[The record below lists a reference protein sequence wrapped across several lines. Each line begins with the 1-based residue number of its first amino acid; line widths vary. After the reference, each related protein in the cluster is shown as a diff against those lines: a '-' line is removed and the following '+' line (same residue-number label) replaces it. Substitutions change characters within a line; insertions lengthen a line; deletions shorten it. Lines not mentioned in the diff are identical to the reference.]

1 MRLVPLGPIPYDG
14 PEFPGLSTEQYSLEG
29 PSDLLAGLT
38 RTLMERIGQGKDR
51 NLLLADARPFRAAGA
66 DPGRCTLVTPGGLW
80 ILLEPATAS
89 EFGLAREMVPFLY
102 HFHLPT
108 PSREAQG
115 AKRAAL
121 AMIED
126 WLLARAAD
134 RKALELGFAHGEWA
148 RTLLR
153 GEPAG
158 FPSPPESAL
167 TPESRARLALT
178 LTACLLAEP
187 EVAVDGR
194 ILPETQAAFAD
205 RLMEARRDFPQA
217 FDVAHGTAHLLR
229 EVGLESEQGLLEA
242 FLALLTR
249 TPLLAPLGV
258 EAVLNRTGLH
268 LRSLPQARQPA
279 PPPPGRNAPC
289 PCGSGKKFKH
299 CCGA

>member
-14 PEFPGLSTEQYSLEG
+14 PEFPGLSVEQYGLEG

-38 RTLMERIGQGKDR
+38 RTLMERIGQGKAR
-51 NLLLADARPFRAAGA
+51 NLLLVDQRPFRAAGA
-66 DPGRCTLVTPGGLW
+66 DPGRCVLVTPGGLW
-80 ILLEPATAS
+80 ILVEPGTAS

-108 PSREAQG
+108 PSQAVQG

-121 AMIED
+121 ATIED
-126 WLLARAAD
+126 WLLGRAAA
-134 RKALELGFAHGEWA
+134 RKALELGFAHEERA

-158 FPSPPESAL
+158 FPPPPEAAL
-167 TPESRARLALT
+167 APEARVRVALA
-178 LTACLLAEP
+178 LTACLVAEP

-205 RLMEARRDFPQA
+205 RLLTARRDFPQA
-217 FDVAHGTAHLLR
+217 FEVAHGAAHLLR
-229 EVGLESEQGLLEA
+229 EIGLESEEGLLEA
-242 FLALLTR
+242 FLALLIR
-249 TPLLAPLGV
+249 TPLLAPLGM
-258 EAVLNRTGLH
+258 EAVLKNTGLH
-268 LRSLPQARQPA
+268 LRHLPGARPLA
-279 PPPPGRNAPC
+279 PPRPGRNAPC

>member
-1 MRLVPLGPIPYDG
+1 MHLVSLGRVPYDG
-14 PEFPGLSTEQYSLEG
+14 PEFPGLSAEQYGLEG

-38 RTLMERIGQGKDR
+38 RTLMERIGQGKER

-80 ILLEPATAS
+80 ILLEPATAT
-89 EFGLAREMVPFLY
+89 EFGLAREMLPFLY

-121 AMIED
+121 VIIED

-134 RKALELGFAHGEWA
+134 RKALELGFAHDEWA
-148 RTLLR
+148 RSLLR
-153 GEPAG
+153 GEPVG
-158 FPSPPESAL
+158 FPSPPEGAL
-167 TPESRARLALT
+167 TPESRVRLALT
-178 LTACLLAEP
+178 LTACLLAEQ

-194 ILPETQAAFAD
+194 ILPETQAAFSD
-205 RLMEARRDFPQA
+205 RIAEGRRDFPQA
-217 FDVAHGTAHLLR
+217 FAVAHAAAHLLR
-229 EVGLESEQGLLEA
+229 EIGLESERGLLEA

-249 TPLLAPLGV
+249 IPLLAPLGM
-258 EAVLNRTGLH
+258 EGLLKKTGIH
-268 LRSLPQARQPA
+268 LRFLPQARPPA
-279 PPPPGRNAPC
+279 APRPGRNEPC

>member
-1 MRLVPLGPIPYDG
+1 MRLAPLGPIPYDG
-14 PEFPGLSTEQYSLEG
+14 PEFPGLVTEQHGLEA

-38 RTLMERIGQGKDR
+38 RTLMERIGQGRER
-51 NLLLADARPFRAAGA
+51 NLLLVDAGPFRAAGA

-80 ILLEPATAS
+80 VMLTPSTAT

-102 HFHLPT
+102 HLHLPT
-108 PSREAQG
+108 PSESVEG
-115 AKRAAL
+115 ARRAAL

-134 RKALELGFAHGEWA
+134 RKVLELGFAHEEWA

-153 GEPAG
+153 GEPVG
-158 FPSPPESAL
+158 FPAPPEDAL
-167 TPESRARLALT
+167 APESRVRLALT

-205 RLMEARRDFPQA
+205 RIAEGRRDFPQA
-217 FDVAHGTAHLLR
+217 FALAHAAAHLLR
-229 EVGLESEQGLLEA
+229 EIGLESEEGLLEA

-249 TPLLAPLGV
+249 LPLLAPLGM
-258 EAVLNRTGLH
+258 EALAKKTGIH
-268 LRSLPQARQPA
+268 LRFLPQARQPGTSR
-279 PPPPGRNAPC
+279 PGRNDPC

-299 CCGA
+299 CCGP

>member
-1 MRLVPLGPIPYDG
+1 
-14 PEFPGLSTEQYSLEG
+14 
-29 PSDLLAGLT
+29 
-38 RTLMERIGQGKDR
+38 MERIGQGKER
-51 NLLLADARPFRAAGA
+51 NLLLVDARPFRAAGA

-80 ILLEPATAS
+80 ILLEPATAT

-121 AMIED
+121 VIIED

-134 RKALELGFAHGEWA
+134 RKALELGFTHEEWA
-148 RTLLR
+148 RSLLR

-158 FPSPPESAL
+158 FPSPPEGAL
-167 TPESRARLALT
+167 TPEFRVRLALT
-178 LTACLLAEP
+178 LTACLVAEP

-194 ILPETQAAFAD
+194 ILPETQATFAD
-205 RLMEARRDFPQA
+205 RLLEARRDFPWA
-217 FDVAHGTAHLLR
+217 FDVAHGAAHLLR

-249 TPLLAPLGV
+249 TPLLAALGM
-258 EAVLNRTGLH
+258 EAALKKTGLH
-268 LRSLPQARQPA
+268 LRHLREARQPA
-279 PPPPGRNAPC
+279 APRPGRNAPC

-299 CCGA
+299 CCGTQLDSTPETAILP